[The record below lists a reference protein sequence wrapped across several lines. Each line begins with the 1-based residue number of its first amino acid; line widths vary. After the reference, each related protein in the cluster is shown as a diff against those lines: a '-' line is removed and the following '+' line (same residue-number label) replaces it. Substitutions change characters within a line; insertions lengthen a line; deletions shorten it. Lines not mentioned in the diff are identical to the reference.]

1 MLMDIA
7 DAIIT
12 KPGAA
17 LQPPNPLELQ
27 DWSHHSAGP
36 SKIPEFFEKYKIFG
50 ERMMSR
56 RHTVLVMESGAGIG
70 KEVLHTVLK
79 SDPLSPIAA

>member
-1 MLMDIA
+1 MQSS
-7 DAIIT
+7 
-12 KPGAA
+12 PSQA
-17 LQPPNPLELQ
+17 LHSNPLIL
-27 DWSHHSAGP
+27 WSSRIGVIILLGP